1 MKIYSVTD
9 LRKELNELMDQ
20 VTVAVQGEV
29 AELNISQNRF
39 VWFSLVDKET
49 TIKCFMLTFQLK
61 VELEDGMEIRAV
73 GSPTIFRKGQFVFRP
88 RQIELV
94 GEGTLQKEYELLK
107 TKLEKEGLFD
117 VSRKRSLPRF
127 PARIG
132 IVTSRDAAAYTDVL
146 RILKNRWAG
155 LDIRHVNVNVQGAQ
169 AESTITNAI
178 AQLNEEEP
186 DLDCIILTRGGGSLE
201 DLHAFNS
208 EQVVRAVFGSAIP
221 VVAGVGHERDTTLTD
236 LAADVRAST
245 PSNAAER
252 VVPDKSDVLSELTH
266 MLNQAERGVEKKL
279 RERTQSVDGA
289 VRVLEDHARSFVSRA
304 DALQQR
310 LNAAGVSLQSQL
322 RLTRERV
329 IRYEQ
334 LMTTLNPATILRRG
348 YSIVRNTNGKIISK
362 KKDVHVGD
370 DLHIQVSDG
379 ILQST
384 VKK

>member
-107 TKLEKEGLFD
+107 KKLEKEGLFD

-266 MLNQAERGVEKKL
+266 MLKQAERGVQTKL

-304 DALQQR
+304 DSLQQR

-322 RLTRERV
+322 RLTKERV

-379 ILQST
+379 ILQSR

>member
-61 VELEDGMEIRAV
+61 VALEDGMEIRAV

-107 TKLEKEGLFD
+107 KKLEKEGLFD

-178 AQLNEEEP
+178 AQLNKEEP

-266 MLNQAERGVEKKL
+266 MLKQAERAVETKL
-279 RERTQSVDGA
+279 RERSESVDGA
-289 VRVLEDHARSFVSRA
+289 VRILEDHARSFVNRA
-304 DALQQR
+304 NSLQQR
-310 LNAAGVSLQSQL
+310 LRLAGVSLQSQL
-322 RLTRERV
+322 RFTKERV

-334 LMTTLNPATILRRG
+334 LMTTLNPATILQRG
-348 YSIVRNTNGKIISK
+348 YSIVRNANGKIISK
-362 KKDVHVGD
+362 KKDARVGD
-370 DLHIQVSDG
+370 HLHIQVSDG
-379 ILQST
+379 ILHST